1 MTKKYKISLT
11 VYSSFLVFAILFN
24 LMLLFASGHR
34 VKFSVFHYLIPVY
47 AFLSIL
53 LLILYPKISGD
64 KKLILIS
71 SLMLLGV
78 SLYFALGCLYII
90 FTGDLIVGFVAT
102 ALIFIAIFISSIVF
116 LCSELLKLN
125 KNTSH

>member
-1 MTKKYKISLT
+1 MTKKYKISLII
-11 VYSSFLVFAILFN
+11 YSIFLVFAILFN

-34 VKFSVFHYLIPVY
+34 VKFTVFHYLIPVY

-64 KKLILIS
+64 KKLILIF
-71 SLMLLGV
+71 SLVLLGI
-78 SLYFALGCLYII
+78 SLYFAFGGLYII
-90 FTGDLIVGFVAT
+90 FTGDLIPGFVIT
-102 ALIFIAIFISSIVF
+102 AFIFIVIFISSIAF

-125 KNTSH
+125 KSTNH